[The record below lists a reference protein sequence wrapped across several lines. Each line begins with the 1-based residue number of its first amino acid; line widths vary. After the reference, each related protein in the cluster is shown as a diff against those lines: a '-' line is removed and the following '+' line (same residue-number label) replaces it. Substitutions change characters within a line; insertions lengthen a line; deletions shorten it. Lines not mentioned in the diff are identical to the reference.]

1 MELIKSEI
9 FSETNTA
16 LRVYG
21 TAEEPWFVAKE
32 VMSILGMSNNSNNLK
47 SIPEKYLMLL
57 PLISGG
63 QMRKMTLI
71 NECGL
76 YKLILRSNKLSA
88 EKFQSWILED
98 VLPSIRKTGKYS
110 VIKTNY
116 NTFDYYFQAMEELE
130 NLNLPEDIHKVFVT
144 ELTKDMDNQKN
155 SYIDNLTRVTNLL
168 GKKWQSSITTT
179 FLNKLYSEMR
189 SQQNVENKVVVPE
202 NFKIETYD
210 ESYKETLKDN
220 SFWGK

>member
-32 VMSILGMSNNSNNLK
+32 VLSILGINNSPNNLK
-47 SIPEKYLMLL
+47 SIPEKYRILV
-57 PLISGG
+57 PLTTPGG
-63 QMRKMTLI
+63 VQKMTLI

-88 EKFQSWILED
+88 EKFQSWVLED

-110 VIKTNY
+110 VTKTNY
-116 NTFDYYFQAMEELE
+116 NTFDYYFQSMEELE
-130 NLNLPEDIHKVFVT
+130 KLNLPEDIHNVFVT

-168 GKKWQSSITTT
+168 GKKWQSSVTTT

-189 SQQNVENKVVVPE
+189 SQQNLENKVEVAE